1 MSGRRSLV
9 WLGLT
14 PEPEREL
21 PPAVAALR
29 TRAPGVGA
37 SDRDPAASE
46 RRRVERLILHGS
58 ERSWLRYLA
67 EVTDLV
73 TSVADGTSSGDP
85 RAALVA
91 GEVVLDHHRM
101 LIGLPGR
108 AYDRTARDRS
118 TLETAVRTLRA
129 TASGDSPRAGAGA
142 PDTADRTVAGR
153 RVHGGSSD
161 GATPAEHRIAPPS
174 RATAAGHPP
183 ERRAAPPPEARRP
196 SNPTPG
202 TPAPSTPIPDGDRT

>member
-29 TRAPGVGA
+29 TRAPGAGA
-37 SDRDPAASE
+37 EAREPAAAE

-67 EVTDLV
+67 EVTELV
-73 TSVADGTSSGDP
+73 TSVADGTAAGDP
-85 RAALVA
+85 GAALVA

-101 LIGLPGR
+101 LIGMPGSG
-108 AYDRTARDRS
+108 YDRTAQDRS
-118 TLETAVRTLRA
+118 ALETAVRTLRA
-129 TASGDSPRAGAGA
+129 AAPGAPGSASRAAAAAPETASPEEGPTTGFSAAATGAE
-142 PDTADRTVAGR
+142 R
-153 RVHGGSSD
+153 RLG
-161 GATPAEHRIAPPS
+161 PS
-174 RATAAGHPP
+174 RRTAPARHRVRARSEVPSADTHPSST
-183 ERRAAPPPEARRP
+183 R
-196 SNPTPG
+196 TPH
-202 TPAPSTPIPDGDRT
+202 THTPDGDRP

>member
-29 TRAPGVGA
+29 TRAPDAGA
-37 SDRDPAASE
+37 VAREPAAAE

-58 ERSWLRYLA
+58 ERTWLRYLT

-73 TSVADGTSSGDP
+73 TAVADGTSAGDP

-91 GEVVLDHHRM
+91 AEVVLDHHRM
-101 LIGLPGR
+101 LIGLPGSG
-108 AYDRTARDRS
+108 YDRTAQDRS
-118 TLETAVRTLRA
+118 ALEAAVRTLRA
-129 TASGDSPRAGAGA
+129 AA
-142 PDTADRTVAGR
+142 DTVPGT
-153 RVHGGSSD
+153 
-161 GATPAEHRIAPPS
+161 APPS
-174 RATAAGHPP
+174 AAAV
-183 ERRAAPPPEARRP
+183 RRAATPEERPPGWSAAPAPAVRRVGRPPRAAPAPRPAATPPDARP
-196 SNPTPG
+196 PGTTPTPG
-202 TPAPSTPIPDGDRT
+202 TPAPDGDRT

>member
-1 MSGRRSLV
+1 
-9 WLGLT
+9 
-14 PEPEREL
+14 
-21 PPAVAALR
+21 VAALR

-37 SDRDPAASE
+37 SGRDPAVSE

-67 EVTDLV
+67 EVTHLV

-91 GEVVLDHHRM
+91 GD
-101 LIGLPGR
+101 
-108 AYDRTARDRS
+108 
-118 TLETAVRTLRA
+118 RTLRA
-129 TASGDSPRAGAGA
+129 TAAGDSPRAAA

-153 RVHGGSSD
+153 RLHGGSSD
-161 GATPAEHRIAPPS
+161 EATPAEHRLAPPS
-174 RATAAGHPP
+174 RSTAAGHPP
-183 ERRAAPPPEARRP
+183 GHRAAPPPEARRP
-196 SNPTPG
+196 SNPAPS

>member
-29 TRAPGVGA
+29 TGAPDAGA
-37 SDRDPAASE
+37 EARGPAAAE

-67 EVTDLV
+67 EVTELV
-73 TSVADGTSSGDP
+73 TSVADGTASGD
-85 RAALVA
+85 RGAALVA

-101 LIGLPGR
+101 LIGLPGSG
-108 AYDRTARDRS
+108 YDRTARDRS
-118 TLETAVRTLRA
+118 ALETAVRTLRA
-129 TASGDSPRAGAGA
+129 AMAGTPGTASSAAAAAPGSPGSPGEGPTTGSAATATGAEQRIGL
-142 PDTADRTVAGR
+142 PPR
-153 RVHGGSSD
+153 
-161 GATPAEHRIAPPS
+161 ATPARQ
-174 RATAAGHPP
+174 RV
-183 ERRAAPPPEARRP
+183 RAAAEVP
-196 SNPTPG
+196 SADTPTPN
-202 TPAPSTPIPDGDRT
+202 GDRT